1 MNEQLS
7 KCTVSKNSLIKSYSD
22 VLNGGYPT
30 LNKIKTELG
39 EETVLGFLKLHILD
53 LRVFLNIGKSM
64 TDAQTEQTALLI
76 LDEFPVLTI
85 ADIKLFFTKIKK
97 GHYGQ
102 IYDRLDGQLL
112 LIWIAKYFEE
122 RCDTAEL
129 ETQKQSEEHKKQSTA
144 ILSRDEVRKV
154 YEKMQA
160 GTYIEPKK
168 TVDEEKEKNDKYL
181 KVKAEYEK
189 NRLLSNKGITPT
201 QE

>member
-1 MNEQLS
+1 M
-7 KCTVSKNSLIKSYSD
+7 
-22 VLNGGYPT
+22 LNGGYPT